1 MTHRNLTEVEIIR
14 LESQGCFCNDW
25 KNIYLTDPVNI
36 FNIRNT
42 VFSGIVSIGSLID
55 DLEFV
60 GNITKPAGIY
70 NSFIHECEIGNNVF
84 INNVNNLAHYKIEDD
99 VIIDTVFEIVVH
111 GTSAFGN
118 GTELDII
125 NEGGGRTLKIFDT
138 LSSQVAYI
146 ITQYKHDKNLQ
157 EKLDELVE
165 KHIQS
170 KTSQIGVIGT
180 KSRIINCAGINNV
193 NVGPYTTI
201 NGAKQL
207 FDGTIVSCKEA
218 PVKIGGGVS
227 AKHFI
232 IQCGSTIESDA
243 LIEKCFIGQ
252 AVKMGKQYS
261 AENSAFFCNCEAFHG
276 EAVSLFAGPYTV
288 THHKSTLLI
297 AGLFSF
303 YNAGSGT
310 NQSNHMYKLGPIHQG
325 ILERGSKT
333 GSFSYLL
340 WPSRVGAY
348 SAILGKH
355 YTNFDTSD
363 LPFSYINESDGKIYI
378 TPAMNL
384 FTVGTKRDS
393 EKWPSR
399 DRRKCTKK
407 IDLVNFNLFNPYIV
421 GKMLNGIK
429 ILTDLYTNTPKE
441 QEDVNYNGIGIHRLL
456 LKTCAKYYELGVKIF
471 IGNCLIARIEGK
483 NLSSFAELINTLK
496 PEEVN
501 NCDKWLD
508 ISGMITPQCELDKIT
523 SAISNGEIPDIKG
536 VLDELDNLYNRYQEL
551 EWGWCK
557 ELIEKRIGNNLE
569 NANKEQIKSLILEWE
584 NNYTK
589 LNNLILQDSMK
600 EFDKA
605 AKISFGIDG
614 DRNAVDTDFEA
625 VRGSFESNKFVQQV
639 KKEISAISVKSNELV
654 AKIEALL

>member
-14 LESQGCFCNDW
+14 LESQGCICNEW
-25 KNIYLTDPVNI
+25 KNVYITDPVNV

-42 VFSGIVSIGSLID
+42 VFSGNVSIGSLID
-55 DLEFV
+55 DIEFV

-84 INNVNNLAHYKIEDD
+84 INNVNNLAHYKIEDN
-99 VIIDTVFEIVVH
+99 VIIDNVYEVIVH
-111 GTSAFGN
+111 GVSSFGN

-138 LSSQVAYI
+138 LSSQAAYI
-146 ITQYKHDKNLQ
+146 ITQYKHDHQLQ
-157 EKLDELVE
+157 DKLDQLVE
-165 KHIQS
+165 NYIQS
-170 KTSQIGVIGT
+170 KTSKTGLIGLG
-180 KSRIINCAGINNV
+180 SRIINCAGINNV
-193 NVGPYTTI
+193 NVGPHTSI
-201 NGAKQL
+201 IEAKNL
-207 FDGTIVSCKEA
+207 CDGTIISCKEA
-218 PVKIGGGVS
+218 PVKINSGVS

-232 IQCGSTIESDA
+232 IQCGSSIESDVI
-243 LIEKCFIGQ
+243 IEKCFIGQ

-303 YNAGSGT
+303 FNAGSGT

-348 SAILGKH
+348 TAILGKH
-355 YTNFDTSD
+355 YSNFDTSD
-363 LPFSYINESDGKIYI
+363 LPFSYINEVEGKSFI

-399 DRRKCTKK
+399 DRRKCKKK

-421 GKMLNGIK
+421 GRMLNGIH
-429 ILTDLYTNTPKE
+429 ILKDLYEKTPKE
-441 QEDVNYNGIGIHRLL
+441 QETVNYNGIAIHRLL
-456 LKTCAKYYELGVKIF
+456 LKTCSKYYEIGVNIF
-471 IGNCLIARIEGK
+471 IGNCLISKLEKESFTTFNGLKDLLKGGTNDACNKWIDLAGMIAPQSYIENILAGITEGK
-483 NLSSFAELINTLK
+483 IPSLEDLFSELENLF
-496 PEEVN
+496 
-501 NCDKWLD
+501 
-508 ISGMITPQCELDKIT
+508 
-523 SAISNGEIPDIKG
+523 
-536 VLDELDNLYNRYQEL
+536 NRYQEL
-551 EWGWCK
+551 EWSWCK
-557 ELIEKRIGNNLE
+557 ALIEKRIGNNLE

-584 NNYTK
+584 KNYTK

-600 EFDKA
+600 EFDKF

-614 DRNAVDTDFEA
+614 DAKTADDDFET
-625 VRGSFESNKFVQQV
+625 VRGGYDNNKFVQQV
-639 KKEISAISVKSNELV
+639 KKENAGISGKTKELLG
-654 AKIEALL
+654 KIDSLG

>member
-363 LPFSYINESDGKIYI
+363 LPFSYINESDGKSYI

>member
-125 NEGGGRTLKIFDT
+125 NEGGGRTLKIFDS

-146 ITQYKHDKNLQ
+146 ITQYKHDKKLQ

-165 KHIQS
+165 KYIQS

-218 PVKIGGGVS
+218 PVKIGAGVS

-355 YTNFDTSD
+355 YSNFDTSD
-363 LPFSYINESDGKIYI
+363 LPFSYINESDGKSYI

-399 DRRKCTKK
+399 DRRKCIKK

-429 ILTDLYTNTPKE
+429 ILTDLYTKTPKE

-496 PEEVN
+496 TAEVN

-508 ISGMITPQCELDKIT
+508 ISGMITPQCEIDKIT
-523 SAISNGEIPDIKG
+523 SAISNGEIPDIER
-536 VLDELDNLYNRYQEL
+536 VFDEFDNLYNRYQGL

-614 DRNAVDTDFEA
+614 DSNAVDTDFEA
-625 VRGSFESNKFVQQV
+625 VRGSFEGNKFVQQV
-639 KKEISAISVKSNELV
+639 KKEISAISLKSNELI